1 MLNYTVFY
9 PENYKEKEEP
19 DDTTLWKVKY
29 SLSSDTIDFPVYI
42 VELCDNVYSERAF
55 PLSYLQTNL
64 EEIGL
69 TLKHDYPFA
78 KEYIYEDKYN
88 VLFTATLIALDIGC
102 YNNLIK
108 MPSKFSKKILEDMNL
123 PETGKY
129 HPEKFHKKLVE
140 LLDLSEKKY
149 QLDTEDYINKLIDLE
164 NLALRCLEFETMI
177 EWNNI
182 IEVKK

>member
-1 MLNYTVFY
+1 MFNYTFFY
-9 PENYKEKEEP
+9 PENYREKDEP

-29 SLSSDTIDFPVYI
+29 SLSSDIIDFPAYI
-42 VELCDNVYSERAF
+42 VELCDNVYSDKAF
-55 PLSYLQTNL
+55 SLEYLQKNL

-69 TLKHDYPFA
+69 KLKHDYPFA

-88 VLFTATLIALDIGC
+88 VLFIATLIAQDIGG

-108 MPSKFSKKILEDMNL
+108 IPSEFSQKILEDMNL
-123 PETGKY
+123 PEAGRY

-149 QLDTEDYINKLIDLE
+149 QLDTEDYINSLIDLE
-164 NLALRCLEFETMI
+164 NLTLRCLEYETMI

-182 IEVKK
+182 IEVIK